1 MEANRILKRTLIVI
15 IGSFAGVVA
24 LLFILSKFISVNV
37 DSMGGNTVYPPYPF
51 IQTLDLEGLVAEI
64 SMDEI
69 LAQNPSHL
77 TSDDKGY
84 GSRVLH
90 WTPESED
97 IIEINVDMD
106 VAGDYFLAIDYLS
119 DDESVKPDEISVE
132 LNDQTKDDY
141 INIRLWTQWKASEE
155 DSSFD
160 IYNNQ
165 VYKEHMPVTVWT
177 ETPLRDQLQ
186 LQKTPLVFSLR
197 DGENTL
203 RFIREQGEFYLGNL
217 KIYQM
222 IETPSYEEY
231 LVNQPSMPNNDALII
246 LEAESYSFKNN
257 ISILPEMEKTPSV
270 SPFTSDL
277 NYLNV
282 IGYSFYEVGNQL
294 TYYLNIEHSGYYHIT
309 LKYKNAQYDNRT
321 SYRNIYINGIIPFDA
336 LQSYPF
342 PYSSQYTYET
352 LGENGEPFS
361 LYLEEGLNR
370 LTLEAD
376 ASLFANDHFMIER
389 MMDEIND
396 YSIELKKLTGGVTDK
411 NREWNIAQFIPDT
424 QLIFNNW
431 YNELLLIRNHVKM
444 MSSIPSQDTEILKYL
459 DNAIEKLTILK
470 NEINEIPHRVN
481 LLSTGSNS
489 LAQLLALINQQLL
502 DQPLALDKIF
512 VHGNEATLP
521 PVRANVLKEWMADFQ
536 IYQAAGNFQSV
547 EDADVEVWVN
557 RSRYYISM
565 MQQMTDATFTK
576 DTGIKV
582 RYSVMPNE
590 QKLIL
595 ANAANTQPDMALGI
609 SAWLPYELGLRGAA
623 ADMRQFDG
631 FNETIRQ
638 FMPGSFLNMIH
649 DQKVFGLPETQDFTV
664 TFYREDVLEA
674 LNIGVPNMYDELI
687 GILPTLQRFG
697 MNYYLPLSQESSLK
711 GFNATAPFIYQQ
723 GVELYSEDGFDV
735 TMDTEE
741 ALRGINTMVDLYTL
755 YSLPLQVPNFYNDF
769 RDATIPMGVSGFGT
783 YVQLTFAAPEIANK
797 WNIAL
802 APGVD
807 DGLGTIRRDNIGAA
821 QASVIFEKSEKK
833 QEAWELLQWWM
844 STETQTDFIY
854 NLLVTYGDGFLWN
867 SANVQ
872 AFATLPIPQEHID
885 IILEQWEYLHEVP
898 KVPGG
903 YKLERELSNVWNRVV
918 FDGIDVRSAV
928 DDAKILIER
937 ELERKYIEFGY
948 LDRDGSMIR
957 PYLITTVDDVK
968 RWMEED

>member
-15 IGSFAGVVA
+15 IGSFTGVVA

-51 IQTLDLEGLVAEI
+51 IQALNQDGLVDQI
-64 SMDEI
+64 TVDEI
-69 LAQNPSHL
+69 ATQNPEHIL
-77 TSDDKGY
+77 SDEKGY
-84 GSRVLH
+84 GSSVLY
-90 WTPESED
+90 WTLDSD
-97 IIEINVDMD
+97 DFIEIMFDID
-106 VAGDYFLAIDYLS
+106 VAGDYFLALDYLS

-132 LNDQTKDDY
+132 INGQTLEDY
-141 INIRLWTQWKASEE
+141 VNIRLWTQWRALDQEA
-155 DSSFD
+155 SFD

-165 VYKEHMPVTVWT
+165 VFKEHMPVSIWT
-177 ETPLRDQLQ
+177 ETLLRDQLH
-186 LQKTPLVFSLR
+186 LNKTPLKFRLTA
-197 DGENTL
+197 GENNL
-203 RFIREQGEFYLGNL
+203 KIIREQGEFFLGNL
-217 KIYQM
+217 KIYQALALS
-222 IETPSYEEY
+222 TYDEY
-231 LVNQPSMPNNDALII
+231 RLDQASFVSNDSLMV
-246 LEAESYSFKNN
+246 LEAESYSLKNN

-270 SPFTSDL
+270 SPFKSDL
-277 NYLNV
+277 NYLNI
-282 IGYSFYEVGNQL
+282 IGYTFYEVGNQL
-294 TYYLNIEHSGYYHIT
+294 TYYLNVENTGYYYIT
-309 LKYKNAQYDNRT
+309 LKYKNSQYDNRT
-321 SYRNIYINGIIPFDA
+321 SYRNIYINGVIPFEE

-342 PYSSQYTYET
+342 PYTNQYTYET
-352 LGENGEPFS
+352 LGPKGEPFS
-361 LYLEEGLNR
+361 IYLEQGLNR
-370 LTLEAD
+370 ITLEAD
-376 ASLFANDHFMIER
+376 ASRFVDDHFMIER
-389 MMDEIND
+389 MMNEIND

-411 NREWNIAQFIPDT
+411 NREWNIAQFIPET
-424 QLIFNNW
+424 QGILNNW
-431 YNELLLIRNHVKM
+431 YNELLLIRTHVQM
-444 MSSIPSQDTEILKYL
+444 MSSKQSQDTEILKYI
-459 DNAIEKLTILK
+459 DNAIDKLTILK
-470 NEINEIPHRVN
+470 NDINKIPHRVN

-489 LAQLLALINQQLL
+489 LAQLLAVINQQLL
-502 DQPLALDKIF
+502 DQPLALDQIM
-512 VHGNEATLP
+512 VHGEDASLP
-521 PVRANVLKEWMADFQ
+521 PVRANFLKEWIADFQ
-536 IYQAAGNFQSV
+536 IYQEAGNFETE
-547 EDADVEVWVN
+547 EDADIEVWVN

-623 ADMRQFDG
+623 ADMRKFDG
-631 FNETIRQ
+631 FTETIEH

-649 DQKVFGLPETQDFTV
+649 DEKVFGLPETQDFTV

-674 LNIGVPNMYDELI
+674 LNIEVPNTYEELI

-723 GVELYSEDGFDV
+723 GMELYSDDGFDV
-735 TMDTEE
+735 TIDTEE

-769 RDATIPMGVSGFGT
+769 RDTTIPMGVSGFGT

-802 APGVD
+802 APGVED
-807 DGLGTIRRDNIGAA
+807 TLGHIRRDNVGAA
-821 QASVIFEKSEKK
+821 QASVIFEKSEK
-833 QEAWELLQWWM
+833 QEEAWELLQWWM

-867 SANVQ
+867 SANID

-948 LDRDGSMIR
+948 LDQDGLVIR
-957 PYLITTVDDVK
+957 PYLITTIEDVR